1 MARAMTD
8 EAKTPPANVYEGNGQ
23 LSVALPIPG
32 AHPEQTEVLVTPE
45 RLTVIAEHKYPQA
58 DQHYHRHEWQ
68 VGRWQLELDLPRRVD
83 PGRARATLR
92 YGVLVVMA
100 PISEQGSGES
110 RPKVS

>member
-1 MARAMTD
+1 MMEAVSG

-23 LSVALPIPG
+23 LSVAVPIPG
-32 AHPEQTEVLVTPE
+32 AHPEHTEVAVTPE
-45 RLTVIAEHKYPQA
+45 RITVKAENKYPQT

-68 VGRWQLELDLPRRVD
+68 VGQWRLELALPRRVD
-83 PGRARATLR
+83 PTRARATLR

-110 RPKVS
+110 KPKVS